1 MKYTSS
7 KPPEQCFMRQS
18 DWYRN
23 EGGTTTIKGV
33 LWHCT
38 GANNPN
44 LKRYVQPDDN
54 ATDKQYWLDKLGVNT
69 NGNDWN
75 HSKGNGIHAW
85 IGKLAD
91 GSVTTVQVGPWNKV
105 AWGCGQGNHGSCN
118 NGWVQFEICEDGLS
132 DKNYFDAVYREACEL
147 TAYLCKIYGL
157 NPFGTIEFSGV
168 KVPVILCH
176 QDSYKLGLGSNH
188 SDVYNWFNR
197 FGKTMDDVRKDVNAI
212 LTGNPI
218 NIITNNLGYNV
229 YNSTVN
235 PINNSLTTKIMS
247 TEEKIWYFLVE
258 KIGNKYGAA
267 GLMGNLMAESALNP
281 INVENSYESQVGG
294 DQLYTDRVNSGAV
307 DREKFIHPNVI
318 NSKGKTS
325 SFGYGLAQWTYWS
338 RRRDLYDFIKRTVQ
352 PFNIGSLD
360 GQLNFIIEELTTNPE
375 YASVWNVL
383 KTATSTDIACDAV
396 MGDYEGPQNP
406 NPKERRAYASQ
417 YFAKYSNSSGT
428 YSASTSV
435 PVADALLSIAASQ
448 LGQGH
453 TTFTKWASNT
463 ESYVHWCMM
472 FVQWCME
479 KCGISTPYRTF
490 QCQDFYNNTKSLHI
504 NPNDMQPGDIVLFH
518 WAGNNENH
526 WNHTGFVES
535 ISGDSFTTIEG
546 NTGQSPPGIVKR
558 NTHRKS
564 NFKPFNSDASQ
575 EVAFVRISGTGSYFG
590 DAAYAYTSQASNTV
604 GRTLEEIQADWAD
617 FHYEQKSVE
626 LNYELQREQV
636 TEDITVHAIETIDAD
651 ANSIRTHSTSLLTT
665 PTHVESPFIILKV
678 GNYTFGSYSA
688 SGSFEWRNSS
698 NKVTYPNYM
707 TGIQITKVNGTVN
720 KYVLTM
726 TYQIEAGQDPNLLDK
741 IFGSVGYGTVY
752 ISYGDWN
759 APSFIYKEE
768 EAIITKLTS
777 QIDFSNSRIVYTMY
791 CTSNALALIGG
802 YYNFEGQTA
811 KPSDIIYDMVYSQEG
826 MYHLQEMFPGLKSKT
841 NFSRFIARDDAN
853 VELMP
858 KSGIDA
864 LSYINY
870 LVSCM
875 SPTTS
880 DPASP
885 IRDGNYYLTI
895 CDDISG
901 EFGGTYFKVT
911 KVDTNSGAI
920 SINNSDVY
928 EVDIGYPGDTLVT
941 SFKVNEDNSWALL
954 YNYSQE
960 VSSNDYVYN
969 IDAQGNV
976 YSSYSPNITTSSSS
990 YKTTE
995 TQRNWWTQMTQF
1007 PITATLE
1014 IKGLL
1019 RPAML
1024 MSYVRINALFYGLR
1038 HVSSGLYIITKQ
1050 VDTVDSRGYRT
1061 TLSLQRI
1068 AGDLDTITTQTKT
1081 ITKTITKKVYK

>member
-1 MKYTSS
+1 M
-7 KPPEQCFMRQS
+7 P
-18 DWYRN
+18 
-23 EGGTTTIKGV
+23 
-33 LWHCT
+33 
-38 GANNPN
+38 
-44 LKRYVQPDDN
+44 
-54 ATDKQYWLDKLGVNT
+54 
-69 NGNDWN
+69 
-75 HSKGNGIHAW
+75 
-85 IGKLAD
+85 
-91 GSVTTVQVGPWNKV
+91 
-105 AWGCGQGNHGSCN
+105 
-118 NGWVQFEICEDGLS
+118 GLS
-132 DKNYFDAVYREACEL
+132 Y
-147 TAYLCKIYGL
+147 
-157 NPFGTIEFSGV
+157 
-168 KVPVILCH
+168 
-176 QDSYKLGLGSNH
+176 
-188 SDVYNWFNR
+188 
-197 FGKTMDDVRKDVNAI
+197 VN
-212 LTGNPI
+212 
-218 NIITNNLGYNV
+218 NV
-229 YNSTVN
+229 VDTS
-235 PINNSLTTKIMS
+235 PINNNLSTKIM
-247 TEEKIWYFLVE
+247 TNEEKIWYFLVE

-267 GLMGNLMAESALNP
+267 GLMGNLMAESALSTT
-281 INVENSYESQVGG
+281 NVEDSFENRVGSN
-294 DQLYTDRVNSGAV
+294 QSYTDRVNSG
-307 DREKFIHPNVI
+307 EI
-318 NSKGKTS
+318 NEYEFTYPFGKGNG

-338 RRRDLYDFIKRTVQ
+338 RRQNLYKYIKANVK
-352 PFNIGSLD
+352 PFNIGSLE
-360 GQLNFIIEELTTNPE
+360 GQLNFIIEELTTTPE
-375 YASVWNVL
+375 YAGVWTALTN
-383 KTATSTDIACDAV
+383 ATSVSTACDAV
-396 MGDYEGPQNP
+396 MSKYEGPSNP
-406 NPKERRAYASQ
+406 HRDTRQEYAAQ

-435 PVADALLSIAASQ
+435 PAADALLSVAASQ

-453 TTFTKWASNT
+453 GTFTDWWYGKKDT
-463 ESYVHWCMM
+463 GYDHWCMM

-479 KCGISTPYRTF
+479 KCGISSPYKTA
-490 QCQDFYNNTKSLHI
+490 QCQAFYNNTDGLHVD
-504 NPNDMQPGDIVLFH
+504 PNGMQRGDIILFH
-518 WAGNNENH
+518 WGGQERY

-535 ISGDSFTTIEG
+535 VSGDSFTTIEG
-546 NTGQSPPGIVKR
+546 NTGGGTGIVKR
-558 NTHRKS
+558 NTYQKK
-564 NFKPFNSDASQ
+564 NFIPFNSDAYQDIS
-575 EVAFVRISGTGSYFG
+575 FVRLTGVGTYFGSGT
-590 DAAYAYTSQASNTV
+590 DAYTSQASNTI
-604 GRTLEEIQADWAD
+604 GRTLEEIQADMAD
-617 FHYEQKSVE
+617 FHYEQKAVE

-688 SGSFEWRNSS
+688 TGSFEWRNSS

-720 KYVLTM
+720 RYVLTM

-841 NFSRFIARDDAN
+841 NFSRFIARDDAS
-853 VELMP
+853 VELLP

-911 KVDTNSGAI
+911 KVDTDSGAI

>member
-1 MKYTSS
+1 M
-7 KPPEQCFMRQS
+7 P
-18 DWYRN
+18 
-23 EGGTTTIKGV
+23 
-33 LWHCT
+33 
-38 GANNPN
+38 
-44 LKRYVQPDDN
+44 
-54 ATDKQYWLDKLGVNT
+54 
-69 NGNDWN
+69 
-75 HSKGNGIHAW
+75 
-85 IGKLAD
+85 
-91 GSVTTVQVGPWNKV
+91 
-105 AWGCGQGNHGSCN
+105 
-118 NGWVQFEICEDGLS
+118 GLS
-132 DKNYFDAVYREACEL
+132 Y
-147 TAYLCKIYGL
+147 
-157 NPFGTIEFSGV
+157 
-168 KVPVILCH
+168 
-176 QDSYKLGLGSNH
+176 
-188 SDVYNWFNR
+188 
-197 FGKTMDDVRKDVNAI
+197 VNNVAD
-212 LTGNPI
+212 TSPI
-218 NIITNNLGYNV
+218 SNNL
-229 YNSTVN
+229 S
-235 PINNSLTTKIMS
+235 TKIM
-247 TEEKIWYFLVE
+247 TNEEKVWYFLVE

-267 GLMGNLMAESALNP
+267 AVMGNLAGEGGPAFNP
-281 INVENSYESQVGG
+281 MVCEGG
-294 DQLYTDRVNSGAV
+294 KGVNS
-307 DREKFIHPNVI
+307 ESYTNSI
-318 NSKGKTS
+318 NSGYPNSKSKFMS
-325 SFGYGLAQWTYWS
+325 DNYFGYGLVQWTTS
-338 RRRDLYDFIKRTVQ
+338 DRRGNLYQYISDNIQ
-352 PFNIGSLD
+352 PFNIGSLE
-360 GQLNFIIEELTTNPE
+360 GQLGFLIKELQSRNP
-375 YASVWNVL
+375 SVW
-383 KTATSTDIACDAV
+383 TSLISATDIDTPTIAV
-396 MGDYEGPQNP
+396 LSKYEVPGAFVPTSKYYSEANQ
-406 NPKERRAYASQ
+406 KAAIDKRTGYANQ
-417 YFAKYSNSSGT
+417 YFAKYSNSSGS

-435 PVADALLSIAASQ
+435 AAADALLSAASSQ

-453 TTFTKWASNT
+453 GTFTDWWYGKSGT
-463 ESYVHWCMM
+463 GYDHWCMM

-479 KCGISTPYRTF
+479 KCGVSSPYKTA
-490 QCQDFYNNTKSLHI
+490 QCQAFYDNTDGLHVD
-504 NPNDMQPGDIVLFH
+504 PNGMQRGDIILFH
-518 WAGNNENH
+518 WGGQERY

-535 ISGDSFTTIEG
+535 VSGDSFTTIEG
-546 NTGQSPPGIVKR
+546 NTGGGNGIVKR
-558 NTHRKS
+558 NTYQKK
-564 NFKPFNSDASQ
+564 NFKPFNTSAYQDVS
-575 EVAFVRISGTGSYFG
+575 VVRLTGVGTYFGSGT
-590 DAAYAYTSQASNTV
+590 DAYTSQASNTV
-604 GRTLEEIQADWAD
+604 GRTLEEIQADMAD
-617 FHYEQKSVE
+617 FHYEQKAVE

-720 KYVLTM
+720 RYVLTM

-826 MYHLQEMFPGLKSKT
+826 MYHLQEMFPGLKSTT
-841 NFSRFIARDDAN
+841 NFSRFIARDDAS
-853 VELMP
+853 VELLP